1 MSKSYVSMEQKQC
14 LVCGT
19 VYDSG
24 NILLDTR
31 IVNGKL
37 RQSMER
43 NTVTGYGLCPEH
55 QELFDK
61 GYIALVE
68 ATSPSHGANLKPEDA
83 IRTGTV
89 CHLKRE
95 AADHIFNIPLDSKLP
110 MVFVEPGVIGKLQA
124 MTEKKTE

>member
-24 NILLDTR
+24 SILLDR
-31 IVNGKL
+31 RL

-43 NTVTGYGLCPEH
+43 NTITGTGLCPEH
-55 QELFDK
+55 QELYDK

-68 ATSPSHGANLKPEDA
+68 ATSPSHGANIKPEDA
-83 IRTGTV
+83 IRTGV
-89 CHLKRE
+89 ICHLNRE
-95 AADHIFNIPLDSKLP
+95 AADNIFNIELPKTIP
-110 MVFVEPGVIGKLQA
+110 MVFVEPGVIEKLQA
-124 MTEKKTE
+124 MTEKENE